1 MKCEKLRE
9 KSADYLAG
17 ELDEKSLE
25 EVRGHLADCPACR
38 EEMEGLSAIWA
49 KLGVLPKELPGSALR
64 SRFYEMLQAYME
76 DTAIDQERKGFGQAL
91 SGWLG
96 RLMPKRPAYQLA
108 LSLALI
114 AAGLGSGYLLSV
126 RPRSAA
132 RTEVAGL
139 KGEVDDMRRIV
150 AVSLLKQ
157 ASPSERLM
165 GVSWSARIDRPGD
178 EIIQTL
184 LETLNNDP
192 NVNVRL
198 AAVDAL
204 YLFYDHPEVKE
215 GLLGSLAGQTS
226 PLVQMSLINLLVEI
240 RERRAAEALERLI
253 QDEKLNPKVKKRAE
267 LGLVQLS

>member
-1 MKCEKLRE
+1 MKCDELRE
-9 KSADYLAG
+9 KSADYLSG
-17 ELDEKSLE
+17 ELDEKSLG

-38 EEMEGLSAIWA
+38 EELEGLSAIWT
-49 KLGVLPKELPGSALR
+49 KLGVLPKEQPGSALR

-76 DTAIDQERKGFGQAL
+76 GMAKDQERPGFGQAL
-91 SGWLG
+91 SRWFE
-96 RLMPKRPAYQLA
+96 RLVPKRPVSQFALA
-108 LSLALI
+108 LALV

-132 RTEVAGL
+132 RTEVSSL
-139 KGEVDDMRRIV
+139 KGEVDEMRRIV

-178 EIIQTL
+178 DIIAAL
-184 LETLNNDP
+184 LDTLNQDR

-204 YLFYDHPEVKE
+204 YLFYGHPEVKE
-215 GLLGSLAGQTS
+215 GLIDSLCRQTS
-226 PLVQMSLINLLVEI
+226 PLVQLSLINLLVEI
-240 RERRAAEALERLI
+240 RERRAAEALEQLI

>member
-1 MKCEKLRE
+1 MKCDELKE

-17 ELDEKSLE
+17 ELDEKTLE
-25 EVRGHLADCPACR
+25 GVRGHLADCPACR
-38 EEMEGLSAIWA
+38 EEMEGLSAIWT
-49 KLGVLPKELPGSALR
+49 KLGVLPKEQPGGALR
-64 SRFYEMLQAYME
+64 SRFYEMLQVYME
-76 DTAIDQERKGFGQAL
+76 GMAKDEKKPGFGQAL
-91 SGWLG
+91 SDWLG
-96 RLMPKRPAYQLA
+96 RLMPRKPAYQLA
-108 LSLALI
+108 LSLVLL

-132 RTEVAGL
+132 RTEVASL

-157 ASPSERLM
+157 PSPSERLM
-165 GVSWSARIDRPGD
+165 GVSWSARVDRPGD
-178 EIIQTL
+178 EVIGAL
-184 LETLNNDP
+184 LETLNSDP

-198 AAVDAL
+198 ASVDAL

-215 GLLGSLAGQTS
+215 GLIDSLARQTS

-240 RERRAAEALERLI
+240 RERRAVEALERLI

>member
-1 MKCEKLRE
+1 MKCDELRE
-9 KSADYLAG
+9 KFADYLAG
-17 ELDEKSLE
+17 ELDGKSLG
-25 EVRGHLADCPACR
+25 EVRGHLADCAACR
-38 EEMEGLSAIWA
+38 EEMEGLSAIWT
-49 KLGVLPKELPGSALR
+49 KLGVLPKEQPGGALR

-76 DTAIDQERKGFGQAL
+76 GMAKDHERPGFGQAL

-96 RLMPKRPAYQLA
+96 RLMPRKPVYQLA
-108 LSLALI
+108 LSLVLI
-114 AAGLGSGYLLSV
+114 AAGLSSGYLLSV

-132 RTEVAGL
+132 RTEVASL

-157 ASPSERLM
+157 PSPSERLM

-178 EIIQTL
+178 EIIQAL

-198 AAVDAL
+198 ASVDAL

-215 GLLGSLAGQTS
+215 GLIDALARQTS